1 MFYGASAFN
10 ADISGWDTSSAT
22 NIGTMFQHASAF
34 NADISG
40 WDTSSATNI
49 GTMFQHASAF
59 NADISGWDTSSVTNM
74 EKMFWGAS
82 AFNADI
88 LGWDTSSVTDVDRMF
103 YGAATWLAMY
113 ARRFNTASFDGPPSA
128 WYDARTPFNRTGLL
142 SAIDAC
148 LAVDPTGVYCCSAGA
163 DCGVAR
169 TLEMPYW
176 DVSGITNMASLF
188 YNQRQLNDGSGGTL
202 DSTQFNADI
211 SRWDLSSAISIWGT
225 FRQAKGFNQDIS
237 GWNTGNVN
245 NFANAFEGAEAFN
258 QNISLWNTGQVTRI
272 EAMFRGAVSFNQDIS
287 GWDTSKVATMQE
299 AFKGATAFD
308 YDITGWDT
316 GLVTNAVNMF
326 FGATAWL
333 ATYERKDGTASY
345 DGPPT
350 AWHIPPCTCCQEKM
364 MSMGLST
371 GRQCIPQP

>member
-1 MFYGASAFN
+1 MGYMFM
-10 ADISGWDTSSAT
+10 W
-22 NIGTMFQHASAF
+22 
-34 NADISG
+34 
-40 WDTSSATNI
+40 
-49 GTMFQHASAF
+49 ASAF
-59 NADISGWDTSSVTNM
+59 NADISGWDTSSVTDM
-74 EKMFWGAS
+74 EYMFMYAS
-82 AFNADI
+82 AFSADI
-88 LGWDTSSVTDVDRMF
+88 SGWDTSLVTYSANMF
-103 YGAATWLAMY
+103 QGARAWLAMY
-113 ARRFNTASFDGPPSA
+113 AREDGNTANLNGPPSA
-128 WYDARTPFNRTGLL
+128 WYDARTPFDRTGLL

-163 DCGVAR
+163 DCGVAG

-176 DVSGITNMASLF
+176 DVSGITNMAELF

-211 SRWDLSSAISIWGT
+211 SRWDLSSAIGIWGT
-225 FRQAKGFNQDIS
+225 FRQAKSFNQDIS
-237 GWNTGNVN
+237 GWNTGNVK

-326 FGATAWL
+326 SGATAWL
-333 ATYERKDGTASY
+333 ATYERKDRTASY

-350 AWHIPPCTCCQEKM
+350 AWRIPPPPCTCCQEKM
-364 MSMGLST
+364 ISRGFNF
-371 GRQCIPQP
+371 GGQCTPQP